1 MYWMRSAYPSLSS
14 IGAKLSVWILPLTIC
29 ARPRLGPLSSSIA
42 RMQAT
47 HAWSG
52 PIERMPT
59 SKRELWFT
67 LIRVI
72 VLVALIGTAARFVA
86 IAYAPQWAATSEQLN
101 CPTDAVTDHKTVVTP
116 QVIPPQV
123 LGVSE
128 QSATSVT
135 SGDGLANKSDLRS
148 KIGKK
153 EEHRREAKKPP
164 TYAFARNGVSQK
176 RAATG
181 KPVKRGWIDVN
192 HQQKWEG
199 PALTLAHSAISP
211 PPFGDM
217 HGQ

>member
-1 MYWMRSAYPSLSS
+1 MDSAPDYLRTAASCP
-14 IGAKLSVWILPLTIC
+14 LP
-29 ARPRLGPLSSSIA
+29 SSIA

-47 HAWSG
+47 HAWYR
-52 PIERMPT
+52 PTERMPT
-59 SKRELWFT
+59 SREFWST

-72 VLVALIGTAARFVA
+72 VLVALIGTAARLVA
-86 IAYAPQWAATSEQLN
+86 IAYAPQRSAMSEQLN
-101 CPTDAVTDHKTVVTP
+101 CPPDAVTHTVV
-116 QVIPPQV
+116 PPQV
-123 LGVSE
+123 LGVTE

-148 KIGKK
+148 MIGKK
-153 EEHRREAKKPP
+153 EEHRSGAKKPP

-181 KPVKRGWIDVN
+181 KPVNRGGIDAN
-192 HQQKWEG
+192 QQQKWKA

-217 HGQ
+217 HAQ